1 MKVLVITLALAGLA
15 STAKL
20 DAQILGR
27 PLPSTNAS
35 INVDGSWRVVGRD
48 GSGNTIYERRTQDRN
63 GNILVQRA
71 VRDSRGNMSIISSST
86 IGNTNNGGYGVGTSV
101 DGSWRV
107 VGRDGNGNTI
117 YERRTQDRNGN
128 ILVQRAVRDSRGNMS
143 IISSNTVGNV
153 NNGNVN
159 NGNCSYNQTTNTV
172 GDIIFGR
179 SGNNV
184 NCTDNGTRVDGGW
197 YQVGQG
203 RDNNSIY
210 ERRVRDR
217 NGNLVI
223 QRARRNP
230 NGTFTIL
237 NTHRYDDKSDKQWRK
252 EQQRQ
257 ERELR
262 KDQKEQDKMYKKSQ
276 HDNEDNRPVV
286 RADDRNYVASNADVK
301 DNGHGKG
308 KGKHKGNDK

>member
-15 STAKL
+15 STATL
-20 DAQILGR
+20 NAQVYGSR
-27 PLPSTNAS
+27 PLPSTNTS
-35 INVDGSWRVVGRD
+35 ISVDGQWRVVGRD

-71 VRDSRGNMSIISSST
+71 VRDSRGNMSIISS
-86 IGNTNNGGYGVGTSV
+86 N
-101 DGSWRV
+101 
-107 VGRDGNGNTI
+107 
-117 YERRTQDRNGN
+117 
-128 ILVQRAVRDSRGNMS
+128 S
-143 IISSNTVGNV
+143 IGNV
-153 NNGNVN
+153 NNRNS
-159 NGNCSYNQTTNTV
+159 NCAYNQSTNSV

-179 SGNNV
+179 SGSNV
-184 NCTDNGTRVDGGW
+184 NCTDVGNRVDGGW

-203 RDNNSIY
+203 RNNNSIY

-237 NTHRYDDKSDKQWRK
+237 NTHRYDDQSDKQWRK

-262 KDQKEQDKMYKKSQ
+262 KDQREQDKQLRKS
-276 HDNEDNRPVV
+276 HRDNDDNRPVV
-286 RADDRNYVASNADVK
+286 RADDRSVGDIAEGRGDE
-301 DNGHGKG
+301 HGKG
-308 KGKHKGNDK
+308 KGKHKGND

>member
-71 VRDSRGNMSIISSST
+71 VRDSRGNMSIISSNT
-86 IGNTNNGGYGVGTSV
+86 IGNNGGYGVGTSV

-107 VGRDGNGNTI
+107 LGRDGSGNTI
-117 YERRTQDRNGN
+117 YERRVTDRNGN
-128 ILVQRAVRDSRGNMS
+128 IVVQRARRDVNGNMS
-143 IISSNTVGNV
+143 IISSNTVGN
-153 NNGNVN
+153 NGNN
-159 NGNCSYNQTTNTV
+159 SNCSYNQTTNTV

-184 NCTDNGTRVDGGW
+184 NCNDNGNRVDGGW

-210 ERRVRDR
+210 ERRVRDS

-230 NGTFTIL
+230 NGSFTIL
-237 NTHRYDDKSDKQWRK
+237 SSRAYNSNNDKQWQK
-252 EQQRQ
+252 AQQR
-257 ERELR
+257 R
-262 KDQKEQDKMYKKSQ
+262 QKEIRKQQREDDKQYRKSER
-276 HDNEDNRPVV
+276 DNNDDNRPVAGV
-286 RADDRNYVASNADVK
+286 YDRSYVASNADVK
-301 DNGHGKG
+301 GNGHGKD